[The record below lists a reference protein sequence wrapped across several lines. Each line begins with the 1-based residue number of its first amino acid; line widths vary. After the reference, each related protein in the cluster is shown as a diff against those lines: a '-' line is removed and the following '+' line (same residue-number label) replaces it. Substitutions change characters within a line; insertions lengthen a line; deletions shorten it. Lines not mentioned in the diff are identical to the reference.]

1 MLSSELLKHIGEQN
15 KKIDAILDI
24 IKNESLP
31 EKMTIISMVIDST
44 ANTHN
49 MSCLELWSGMF
60 NTAIQVYKQCGE
72 LEDKK

>member
-1 MLSSELLKHIGEQN
+1 MLSSEFLKHMGEQN

-49 MSCLELWSGMF
+49 QSCLELWSAMF
-60 NTAIQVYKQCGE
+60 DTAIQVYKHCGE
-72 LEDKK
+72 MEGKK

>member
-24 IKNESLP
+24 IKNEPL
-31 EKMTIISMVIDST
+31 EDKMTIISMVIDST

-49 MSCLELWSGMF
+49 MSCIELWAHMYSV
-60 NTAIQVYKQCGE
+60 ARAVYKECGE
-72 LEDKK
+72 LEENE